1 MTERL
6 PSANNQAQILDEVRQ
21 LAVMVNE
28 KISEVREDIAEVKT
42 KVEMQ
47 PQIDKHQ
54 FEGLKNENIACQRIS
69 NARFVAIEERLK
81 KQEDNTTWLVRSVI
95 GEVIGIFFLALMLA
109 AKYM

>member
-6 PSANNQAQILDEVRQ
+6 PSANKQAQILDEVRQ

-47 PQIDKHQ
+47 PQIDKYQ
-54 FEGLKNENIACQRIS
+54 FEGLKNENISCQKLS
-69 NARFVAIEERLK
+69 DARFTAIEARVT
-81 KQEDNTTWLVRSVI
+81 KQEENTTWLVRTVI
-95 GEVIGIFFLALMLA
+95 GEVIGIIFLVILA
-109 AKYM
+109 ASKFM

>member
-6 PSANNQAQILDEVRQ
+6 PSANKQAQILDEVRQ

-28 KISEVREDIAEVKT
+28 KISAVREDIAEVKI

-54 FEGLKNENIACQRIS
+54 FEGLKNDNISCQRIS
-69 NARFVAIEERLK
+69 NARFVAIEERVE
-81 KQEDNTTWLVRSVI
+81 KQENNTTWLVRTVI
-95 GEVIGIFFLALMLA
+95 GEVIGIVFLAILA
-109 AKYM
+109 IAKFL